1 MKTKIIN
8 LKKTILKDVDFIT
21 RTYPNTEDIL
31 YQINMILDNNMDDD
45 KIDEWFISNKYTI
58 DIINEIL
65 ER

>member
-8 LKKTILKDVDFIT
+8 LKDTILNNIDYLTIE
-21 RTYPNTEDIL
+21 YPNTEDIL